1 MTKLTNGDRKNGGKF
16 GKILRLG
23 QLEVEFPF
31 EISITERFGQIIL
44 VITDYYS
51 SDINENV
58 WGVNEKGEII
68 WQIPKVDEV
77 EFEGKKYKGITDP
90 YKGVSKIDEK
100 TARLFNLEGGYFE
113 INPSTGKFTKN
124 IIEFRKEK
132 RPW

>member
-1 MTKLTNGDRKNGGKF
+1 MDFTVEDNKLR
-16 GKILRLG
+16 IG

-31 EISITERFGQIIL
+31 EISHIERFEQIIW
-44 VITDYYS
+44 VITDYYK

-77 EFEGKKYKGITDP
+77 EFEGKKYTGITDP
-90 YKGVSKIDEK
+90 YTGVCKIDET
-100 TARLFNLEGGYFE
+100 TARLFNWEGGYLE

-124 IIEFRKEK
+124 IIEFRKGK

>member
-1 MTKLTNGDRKNGGKF
+1 MDFTVKNN
-16 GKILRLG
+16 ILRLG

-31 EISITERFGQIIL
+31 EISNTERFGQIIL
-44 VITDYYS
+44 VITDYHS

-90 YKGVSKIDEK
+90 YTGVRKIDEK

-113 INPSTGKFTKN
+113 IDPSTGKFTKN